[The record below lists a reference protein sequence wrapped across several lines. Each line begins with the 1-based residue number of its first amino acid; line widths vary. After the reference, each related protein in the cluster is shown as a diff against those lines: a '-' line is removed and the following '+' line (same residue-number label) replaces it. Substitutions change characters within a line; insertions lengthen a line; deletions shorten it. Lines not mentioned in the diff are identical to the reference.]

1 MNNKELIL
9 KLAMKMYKSNE
20 EIQDLM
26 DVFIDSCV
34 SLLKEEKNIE
44 ISKFGNFTVEKKEE
58 FISEN
63 PITKEKTL
71 NPPKL
76 ELNFKLDSDLSENIN
91 SNL

>member
-63 PITKEKTL
+63 PITKEKIL

>member
-26 DVFIDSCV
+26 DVFVDSCIA
-34 SLLKEEKNIE
+34 LLKDGKDIE
-44 ISKFGNFTVEKKEE
+44 ISNFGNLKIEKEQE

-63 PITKEKTL
+63 PMTNEKTL

-76 ELNFKLDSDLSENIN
+76 ALNFKLNAELSENIN